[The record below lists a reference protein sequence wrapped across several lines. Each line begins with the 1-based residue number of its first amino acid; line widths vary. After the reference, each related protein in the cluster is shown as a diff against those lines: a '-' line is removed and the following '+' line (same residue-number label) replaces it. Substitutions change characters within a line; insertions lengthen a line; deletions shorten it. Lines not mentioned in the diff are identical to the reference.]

1 MTGSHHGRQHGPVG
15 PAQSGRHHSAVQHSC
30 VLEGP
35 ISAGVPFGQPA
46 GTESAEPGAACS
58 AWPPLSGLMLAATK
72 VLFPYRSLADH
83 SWLAQTETWAIVA
96 EENRACCPGLR
107 TSTAAMKM
115 LWR

>member
-1 MTGSHHGRQHGPVG
+1 
-15 PAQSGRHHSAVQHSC
+15 
-30 VLEGP
+30 
-35 ISAGVPFGQPA
+35 
-46 GTESAEPGAACS
+46 
-58 AWPPLSGLMLAATK
+58 MLAATK